1 MRNVPSLETVER
13 DYAARGVKFYYI
25 YKALAHPEHNGYV
38 PPVTQAER
46 LMHVAEA
53 RQKLGS
59 RITWLSDS
67 IDNALKHALGDAP
80 NSEFLIGPD
89 GKLLVARRW
98 SDPEALRRDLA
109 ERLGEVAPR
118 TTIADVGMK
127 PLEPPRTAP
136 RGIVPRLQLPGRM
149 LAVQVRPVMRTSLE
163 PPALGDDDAE
173 PFYVKLRAEVTAPYL
188 ESGSGQLYLGFF
200 LDPLYK
206 VHWNNRAA
214 PLEFEVVAPESIEL
228 TPATGKA
235 PNVRQDADADPRE
248 FLLQVSGRAD
258 QPLRLTVKYFACD
271 DAETFCKPVVQQ
283 YDVTLRPDRDGGA
296 RRPGGMPAGRVAG
309 GRLANEPAPENIAG
323 SDRRPTDN
331 SDPDSSRRLRRALD
345 FFRQFDTDRSGTLDR
360 DEWAP
365 SGRPLA
371 RADADGDGQV
381 TLRELLDRLKQG
393 R

>member
-13 DYAARGVKFYYI
+13 DYSSRGVKFYYI

-38 PPVTQAER
+38 PPVTLAER

-53 RQKLGS
+53 RRQLGS
-59 RITWLSDS
+59 RIAWLCDS
-67 IDNALKHALGDAP
+67 IDNRLKHALGDAP

-109 ERLGEVAPR
+109 ERLGEVEPR

-136 RGIVPRLQLPGRM
+136 RGIVPRLQLPSRM
-149 LAVQVRPVMRTSLE
+149 LPVQVRPVALQALE
-163 PPALGDDDAE
+163 PPALADAE
-173 PFYVKLRAEVTAPYL
+173 PFYVKLRAEVSAPYM

-214 PLEFEVVAPESIEL
+214 PLEFEAEAPESIEL
-228 TPATGKA
+228 TPASGQG
-235 PNVRQDADADPRE
+235 PDVRQDADADPRE
-248 FLLQVSGRAD
+248 FLLKVSGRSE

-271 DAETFCKPVVQQ
+271 DAETFCKPVVQH
-283 YDVTLRPDRDGGA
+283 YEITLRPDRDGGA

-309 GRLANEPAPENIAG
+309 GRTATEPSGGNTAG
-323 SDRRPTDN
+323 AERQTAEDLDGE
-331 SDPDSSRRLRRALD
+331 SSRRLRRALD
-345 FFRQFDTDRSGTLDR
+345 FFRQFDTDRNGVLER
-360 DEWAP
+360 YEWAA

-371 RADADGDGQV
+371 RADADSDGQV

-393 R
+393 TR